1 MANKILRL
9 PDVKEATG
17 LSRSSIY
24 MAVSQGKFPK
34 PIKLGLRSVGWLGE
48 EIEEWVR
55 QKVELSR
62 HDRRSRC
69 RSTSRSSCGAGQMV
83 GEMSVA
89 PGS

>member
-1 MANKILRL
+1 MTNKILRL

-34 PIKLGLRSVGWLGE
+34 PIKLGLRSIGWLGE

-55 QKVELSR
+55 QRVELSR
-62 HDRRSRC
+62 
-69 RSTSRSSCGAGQMV
+69 GA
-83 GEMSVA
+83 A
-89 PGS
+89 